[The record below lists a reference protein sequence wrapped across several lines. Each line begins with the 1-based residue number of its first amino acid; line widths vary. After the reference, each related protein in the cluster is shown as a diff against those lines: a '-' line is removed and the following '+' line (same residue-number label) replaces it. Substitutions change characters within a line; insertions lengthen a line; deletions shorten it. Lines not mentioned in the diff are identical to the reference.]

1 MNQSSDAS
9 EASEVSDA
17 SEVLS
22 DISCVQSAS
31 AVFRTGSALWLMYG
45 SPAVAS
51 NMINVIRLSYL
62 EA

>member
-9 EASEVSDA
+9 EASGVFDA
-17 SEVLS
+17 PEVLS
-22 DISCVQSAS
+22 DTSCVQSVR
-31 AVFRTGSALWLMYG
+31 AVFRTGSALWLMCG